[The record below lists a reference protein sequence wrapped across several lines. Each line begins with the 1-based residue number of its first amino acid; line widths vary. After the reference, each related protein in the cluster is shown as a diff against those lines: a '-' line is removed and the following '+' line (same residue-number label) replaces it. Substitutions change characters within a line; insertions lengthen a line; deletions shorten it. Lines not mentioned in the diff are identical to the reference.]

1 MVPLRA
7 IFQVEELQLKSS
19 LISQN
24 PSTASTGASTSYQS
38 PVDRFD
44 AASIINEQNLNLY
57 ASHKR
62 DPYEEDDD

>member
-1 MVPLRA
+1 MVLLRA

-24 PSTASTGASTSYQS
+24 PSVASAGASTSYQS
-38 PVDRFD
+38 SVDRFD

-57 ASHKR
+57 AGHKR